1 MGIRRHYVT
10 LGRRRVHF
18 RAGGEGP
25 VALLLHQSPQSSAA
39 MMPLAEKLRS
49 RYCVVAPD
57 SPGFGLSDPLAVE
70 TPTIENIADA
80 LHEFAEALGLP
91 PAAVIGVHTGAEIAL
106 EFALRHPERV
116 GFLILDG
123 LALFTAAEGEDILR
137 HYLPPFTPRWDGS
150 HLTWLWAR
158 LREQTIFFPWYKK
171 DPAARL
177 AYNMPPADY
186 LHGWFMDFMYA
197 GDQYRGGY
205 GAAFRYRNSAAIK
218 YVISPTA
225 ALYRT
230 GDVLEAHQ
238 SRLPP
243 LPDHVWAE
251 TVPPGPDELG
261 RRVMALLDERVLDK
275 QPAWHYRPAAPGPFP
290 PARGGAVTPA
300 GGDARD
306 VVSSP
311 PSSGVPGPE
320 PGYLDIGEAQLAIVT
335 AGDPAKPL
343 LLALHDLAGS
353 AQAARELIAA
363 AAVDHHV
370 VCPDLPGHGESADL
384 AAGGFS
390 LEKTT
395 ATLTELLARTGRD
408 SCHLLGLGAGCVLIP
423 PLLSAAPGPSLRAAM
438 HNPLLLDAEARAAL
452 QDSFAP
458 PITPDDYGLF
468 LAKLWYALRDGRLF
482 WPWYEPL
489 AANIRQHPP
498 NLAPEVI
505 HQALFDA
512 LRCGDRYAEIWQ
524 AFFATDF
531 IGAMQAASVPL
542 SITLSKTHPCL
553 DNAQAALASLP
564 EGACH
569 ETTDH
574 WRDILNIHFPP

>member
-1 MGIRRHYVT
+1 MGIKRHYVT

-25 VALLLHQSPQSSAA
+25 VVLLLHQSPQSSAA

-70 TPTIENIADA
+70 TPTIEDIADA
-80 LHEFAEALGLP
+80 LDEFAGALRLP

-106 EFALRHPERV
+106 EFALRYPERV

-186 LHGWFMDFMYA
+186 LRGWFMDFMYA

-205 GAAFRYRNSAAIK
+205 GAAFRYRNSAAVK
-218 YVISPTA
+218 DVIPPTA

-243 LPDHVWAE
+243 LPDHVQAE
-251 TVPPGPDELG
+251 TVPPGPDELD
-261 RRVMALLDERVLDK
+261 RRVMALLEERVLDK
-275 QPAWHYRPAAPGPFP
+275 QPAWRYRPAAP
-290 PARGGAVTPA
+290 T

-311 PSSGVPGPE
+311 PAAGVPGPE
-320 PGYLDIGEAQLAIVT
+320 PGYLDIGGEQLAVVT
-335 AGDPAKPL
+335 AGDPAQPL
-343 LLALHDLAGS
+343 LLVLHDLAES

-363 AAVDHHV
+363 AAVDHYV
-370 VCPDLPGHGESADL
+370 ICPDLPGHGESADL
-384 AAGGFS
+384 AADGFS

-395 ATLTELLARTGRD
+395 ATLTELLARTGED
-408 SCHLLGLGAGCVLIP
+408 SCCLLGLGAGCVLIP

-438 HNPLLLDAEARAAL
+438 HNPLLLDAKTRAAL
-452 QDSFAP
+452 QDRFAP

-468 LAKLWYALRDGRLF
+468 LAQLWYALRDGRLF
-482 WPWYEPL
+482 WPWFEPL

-498 NLAPEVI
+498 SLAPEVI

-553 DNAQAALASLP
+553 ANAQAAIASLP

-569 ETTDH
+569 ETADH

>member
-1 MGIRRHYVT
+1 MRIKRHYVK
-10 LGRRRVHF
+10 LGQRRVHF

-57 SPGFGLSDPLAVE
+57 SPGFGLSDPLASE
-70 TPTIENIADA
+70 TPTIEDIADA
-80 LHEFAEALGLP
+80 LDEFAKALGLP
-91 PAAVIGVHTGAEIAL
+91 LAAVIGVHTGAEIAL
-106 EFALRHPERV
+106 EFALRYPERV

-123 LALFTAAEGEDILR
+123 LALFTVEEGEDILR

-186 LHGWFMDFMYA
+186 LRGWFMDFMYA

-205 GAAFRYRNSAAIK
+205 GAAFRYRNSAAIQD
-218 YVISPTA
+218 VLPPTA

-243 LPDHVWAE
+243 LPNHVWAE
-251 TVPPGPDELG
+251 TVPPGPDELE
-261 RRVMALLDERVLDK
+261 RRVMALLDEKVLDK
-275 QPAWHYRPAAPGPFP
+275 QPDWRYWPAAP
-290 PARGGAVTPA
+290 T
-300 GGDARD
+300 GDAASN

-311 PSSGVPGPE
+311 PAAVPGPE
-320 PGYLDIGEAQLAIVT
+320 PGYLDLGGEQLAVVT

-353 AQAARELIAA
+353 AQATRELIAA
-363 AAVDHHV
+363 AAVDHYV
-370 VCPDLPGHGESADL
+370 ICPDLPGHGESADL
-384 AAGGFS
+384 AANGFS
-390 LEKTT
+390 MAKTT
-395 ATLTELLARTGRD
+395 ATLSELLAQTGRD

-438 HNPLLLDAEARAAL
+438 HNPLLLDAAARAAL
-452 QDSFAP
+452 QDRFAP
-458 PITPDDYGLF
+458 PIAPDDYGLF
-468 LAKLWYALRDGRLF
+468 LTQLWYALRDGRLF
-482 WPWYEPL
+482 WPWFEPR
-489 AANIRQHPP
+489 ADNIRQYSPS
-498 NLAPEVI
+498 LAPEVI

-531 IGAMQAASVPL
+531 SGAMRAASAPL

-553 DNAQAALASLP
+553 DKAQAAIASLP
-564 EGACH
+564 EVACH
-569 ETTDH
+569 ETTDD